1 MLKSKLKL
9 FLPILVLFDGGEGGG
24 GEGAAEGGPQAE
36 VPVYHPRNQKSG
48 GELANVVYGKQAE
61 SDPDAGDQQVVSSDD
76 AAARAARYQEFRN
89 EFKAELDQDFQRVFN
104 KRFGETK
111 QVQEQLEAVSP
122 IIDMLRDRYGVTDGD
137 MDKLMAAMEEDDG
150 YWQEAADE
158 QGMTVE
164 QYKQFK
170 RYERENAELN
180 QQIRAMQQQDAA
192 DNQLREWWQQGEQ
205 LKQQYPSFDLDREAQ
220 NPEFLRLLR
229 SGVPVDHA
237 FKLLHMDEIMQGVA
251 ANTAK
256 AAERQITANIRARG
270 ARPAEAGTSGK
281 ASFTVK
287 NDVSKLSKKDRAEI
301 AKRAMR
307 GERIEF

>member
-9 FLPILVLFDGGEGGG
+9 LFPILVLFDGGEGGG

-48 GELANVVYGKQAE
+48 GELANVMYGKQSE
-61 SDPDAGDQQVVSSDD
+61 GDPDAGDQQVVSSDD

-104 KRFGETK
+104 KRFGENK
-111 QVQEQLEAVSP
+111 GLHEQLDAVSP

-192 DNQLREWWQQGEQ
+192 DNQLRQWWQQGEQ
-205 LKQQYPSFDLDREAQ
+205 LKQEYPSFDLDREAQ

-270 ARPAEAGTSGK
+270 ARPAEAGASGK

-301 AKRAMR
+301 ARRAMR
-307 GERIEF
+307 GEKIEF

>member
-1 MLKSKLKL
+1 MLKSKLRLL
-9 FLPILVLFDGGEGGG
+9 FPILVLFDGGEGG

-61 SDPDAGDQQVVSSDD
+61 GDPDAGDHEVVSSD
-76 AAARAARYQEFRN
+76 AQAERAARYQEFRT
-89 EFKAELDQDFQRVFN
+89 EFKSELDQDFQKVFN

-111 QVQEQLEAVSP
+111 QMQEQLDAVSP
-122 IIDMLRDRYGVTDGD
+122 VIDLLRDKYGVTDGD
-137 MDKLMAAMEEDDG
+137 MDKLMAAMEEDDS
-150 YWQEAADE
+150 YWQDAADE
-158 QGMTVE
+158 NGMTVE
-164 QYKQFK
+164 QYKQFR
-170 RYERENAELN
+170 RYERENAEMRE
-180 QQIRAMQQQDAA
+180 QIRAAQQQEQA
-192 DNQLREWWQQGEQ
+192 DNQLRQWWQQGEE
-205 LKQQYPSFDLDREAQ
+205 LKRSYPSFDLQREAQ
-220 NPEFLRLLR
+220 NPEFLRLLQ

-237 FKLLHMDEIMQGVA
+237 FQVIHMDEIMQGVV

-270 ARPAEAGTSGK
+270 SRPAEAGASGK

-301 AKRAMR
+301 ARRAMR
-307 GERIEF
+307 GEKIEF

>member
-48 GELANVVYGKQAE
+48 GELANVVYGKQE
-61 SDPDAGDQQVVSSDD
+61 GDPDAGDHEVVSSDAQAD
-76 AAARAARYQEFRN
+76 RAARYQDFRN

-111 QVQEQLEAVSP
+111 QMQEQLDAVSP
-122 IIDMLRDRYGVTDGD
+122 IIDMLRDRYGVTDGN

-164 QYKQFK
+164 QFKQFK

-180 QQIRAMQQQDAA
+180 QKIRAMQQQDAA
-192 DNQLREWWQQGEQ
+192 DNQLRQWWQQGEQ

-270 ARPAEAGTSGK
+270 SRPAEAGASGK

-287 NDVSKLSKKDRAEI
+287 NDVSKLTKKDRAEI

>member
-9 FLPILVLFDGGEGGG
+9 FLPVLVLFDGGEGGG
-24 GEGAAEGGPQAE
+24 GEGAAESGGPHAE

-48 GELANVVYGKQAE
+48 GELANVVYGRQE
-61 SDPDAGDQQVVSSDD
+61 SDSDAGNREVVSSD
-76 AAARAARYQEFRN
+76 AQAERASRWNEARQ
-89 EFKAELDQDFQRVFN
+89 EFKAEFDGEVQRIIN

-111 QVQEQLEAVSP
+111 GLQEQLEAVSP
-122 IIDMLRDRYGVTDGD
+122 VIDLLRDRYGVTDGD
-137 MDKLMAAMEEDDG
+137 MDALMSAMEEDDS
-150 YWQEAADE
+150 YWQDAADE

-180 QQIRAMQQQDAA
+180 QQLRAIRQQEQA
-192 DNQLREWWQQGEQ
+192 DNQLRQWWQQGEA
-205 LKQQYPSFDLDREAQ
+205 LKQKYPSFDLQREAQ
-220 NPEFLRLLR
+220 NPDFLRLLQ

-237 FKLLHMDEIMQGVA
+237 FQVIHMDEIMQGVA

-270 ARPAEAGTSGK
+270 ARPAEAGASGK
-281 ASFTVK
+281 AGFTVK
-287 NDVSKLSKKDRAEI
+287 NDVSKLTRKDRAEI

-307 GERIEF
+307 GETIEF

>member
-1 MLKSKLKL
+1 MLKSELRLL
-9 FLPILVLFDGGEGGG
+9 FPILVLFDGGEGGG

-36 VPVYHPRNQKSG
+36 VPVYHPRNQKTG
-48 GELANVVYGKQAE
+48 GELANVVYGRQE
-61 SDPDAGDQQVVSSDD
+61 GDPDAGDREVVSSD
-76 AAARAARYQEFRN
+76 AQAERASRWNEARQ
-89 EFKAELDQDFQRVFN
+89 EFKAEFDGEVQRIIN

-111 QVQEQLEAVSP
+111 GLQEQLDAVSP
-122 IIDMLRDRYGVTDGD
+122 VIDLLRDRYGVRDGD
-137 MDKLMAAMEEDDG
+137 MDALMSAMEEDDS
-150 YWQEAADE
+150 YWQDAADE

-170 RYERENAELN
+170 RYERENAEMRE
-180 QQIRAMQQQDAA
+180 QIRAAQQQEQA
-192 DNQLREWWQQGEQ
+192 DNQLRQWWQQGEE
-205 LKQQYPSFDLDREAQ
+205 LKRTYPSFDLQREAQ
-220 NPEFLRLLR
+220 NPEFLRLLQ

-237 FKLLHMDEIMQGVA
+237 FQVIHMDEIMQGVA

-270 ARPAEAGTSGK
+270 SRPAEAGASGK

-301 AKRAMR
+301 ARRAMR
-307 GERIEF
+307 GEKIEF

>member
-9 FLPILVLFDGGEGGG
+9 LFPVLVLFDGGEGGG

-89 EFKAELDQDFQRVFN
+89 EFKAELDQDFQKVFN

-111 QVQEQLEAVSP
+111 QMQEQLDAVSP
-122 IIDMLRDRYGVTDGD
+122 VIDLLRDKYGVTDGD
-137 MDKLMAAMEEDDG
+137 MDKLMAAMEEDDS
-150 YWQEAADE
+150 YWQDAADE
-158 QGMTVE
+158 NGMTVE
-164 QYKQFK
+164 QYKQFR
-170 RYERENAELN
+170 RYERENAEMRE
-180 QQIRAMQQQDAA
+180 QIRAAQQQEQA
-192 DNQLREWWQQGEQ
+192 DNQLRQWWQQGEE
-205 LKQQYPSFDLDREAQ
+205 LKRSYPSFDLQREAQ
-220 NPEFLRLLR
+220 NPEFLRLLQ

-237 FKLLHMDEIMQGVA
+237 FQVVHMDEIMQGVA
-251 ANTAK
+251 ANTAR

-270 ARPAEAGTSGK
+270 SRPTEAGASGK

-301 AKRAMR
+301 ARRAMR
-307 GERIEF
+307 GEKIEF

>member
-1 MLKSKLKL
+1 MLKSELKL
-9 FLPILVLFDGGEGGG
+9 LFPILVLFDGGEGGG

-76 AAARAARYQEFRN
+76 AAARAERYQQFRS
-89 EFKAELDQDFQRVFN
+89 EFKAELDQDFQKVFN

-111 QVQEQLEAVSP
+111 QMQEQLDAVSP
-122 IIDMLRDRYGVTDGD
+122 VIDLLRDKYGVTDGD
-137 MDKLMAAMEEDDG
+137 MDKLMAAMEEDDS
-150 YWQEAADE
+150 YWQDAADE
-158 QGMTVE
+158 NGMTVE
-164 QYKQFK
+164 QYKQFR
-170 RYERENAELN
+170 RYERENAEMRE
-180 QQIRAMQQQDAA
+180 QIRAAQQQEQA
-192 DNQLREWWQQGEQ
+192 DNQLRQWWQQGEE
-205 LKQQYPSFDLDREAQ
+205 LKRSYPSFDLQREAQ
-220 NPEFLRLLR
+220 NPEFLRLLQ

-237 FKLLHMDEIMQGVA
+237 FQVIHMDEIMQGVA

-270 ARPAEAGTSGK
+270 SRPAEAGASGK

-301 AKRAMR
+301 ARRAMR
-307 GERIEF
+307 GEKIEF

>member
-1 MLKSKLKL
+1 MLKSELKL
-9 FLPILVLFDGGEGGG
+9 LFPILVLFDGGEGGG

-48 GELANVVYGKQAE
+48 GELANVVYGRQE
-61 SDPDAGDQQVVSSDD
+61 GDPDAGDRAVVSSDD
-76 AAARAARYQEFRN
+76 AAARAERYQEFRN

-111 QVQEQLEAVSP
+111 QMQEQLDAVSP
-122 IIDMLRDRYGVTDGD
+122 VIDLLRDKYGVTDGD
-137 MDKLMAAMEEDDG
+137 MDKLMAAMEEDDS
-150 YWQEAADE
+150 YWQDAADE
-158 QGMTVE
+158 NGMTVE
-164 QYKQFK
+164 QYKQFR

-192 DNQLREWWQQGEQ
+192 DNQLRQWWQQGEQ

-220 NPEFLRLLR
+220 NPEFLRLLQ
-229 SGVPVDHA
+229 SGIPVDHA
-237 FKLLHMDEIMQGVA
+237 FKLIHMDEIMQGVA

-270 ARPAEAGTSGK
+270 ARPAEAGASGK

-301 AKRAMR
+301 AKRVEH
-307 GERIEF
+307 GEMIEF

>member
-9 FLPILVLFDGGEGGG
+9 LFPILVLFDGGEGGG

-61 SDPDAGDQQVVSSDD
+61 GDPDAGDREVVSSD
-76 AAARAARYQEFRN
+76 AQAERAARYQEFRT
-89 EFKAELDQDFQRVFN
+89 EFKSELDQDFQKVFN

-111 QVQEQLEAVSP
+111 QMQEQLDAVSP
-122 IIDMLRDRYGVTDGD
+122 VIDLLRDKYGVTDGD
-137 MDKLMAAMEEDDG
+137 MDKLMAAMEEDDS
-150 YWQEAADE
+150 YWQDAADE
-158 QGMTVE
+158 NGMTVE
-164 QYKQFK
+164 QYKQFR
-170 RYERENAELN
+170 RYERENAEMRE
-180 QQIRAMQQQDAA
+180 QIRAAQQQEQA
-192 DNQLREWWQQGEQ
+192 DNQLRQWWQQGEE
-205 LKQQYPSFDLDREAQ
+205 LKRSYPSFDLQREAQ
-220 NPEFLRLLR
+220 NPEFLRLLQ

-237 FKLLHMDEIMQGVA
+237 FQVIHMDEIMQGVA

-270 ARPAEAGTSGK
+270 SRPAEAGASGK

-301 AKRAMR
+301 ARRSER
-307 GERIEF
+307 GEWIEF

>member
-9 FLPILVLFDGGEGGG
+9 FLPVLVLFDGGEGGG
-24 GEGAAEGGPQAE
+24 GEGAAESGGPQAE
-36 VPVYHPRNQKSG
+36 VPVYHPRNQRSG
-48 GELANVVYGKQAE
+48 GELANVVYGKQE
-61 SDPDAGDQQVVSSDD
+61 SDSDAGNREVVSSD
-76 AAARAARYQEFRN
+76 AQAERASRWNEARQ
-89 EFKAELDQDFQRVFN
+89 EFKAEFDGEVQRIIN

-111 QVQEQLEAVSP
+111 GLQEQLEAVSP
-122 IIDMLRDRYGVTDGD
+122 VIDLLRDRYGVTDGD
-137 MDKLMAAMEEDDG
+137 MDALMSAMEEDDS
-150 YWQEAADE
+150 YWQDAADE

-180 QQIRAMQQQDAA
+180 QQIRAIRQQEQA
-192 DNQLREWWQQGEQ
+192 DNQLRQWWQQGEE
-205 LKQQYPSFDLDREAQ
+205 LKRSYPSFDLQREAQ
-220 NPEFLRLLR
+220 NPEFLRLLQ

-237 FKLLHMDEIMQGVA
+237 FQVIHMEEIMQGVA

-270 ARPAEAGTSGK
+270 ARPAEAGASGK
-281 ASFTVK
+281 AGFTVK
-287 NDVSKLSKKDRAEI
+287 NDVSKLTRKDRAEI

-307 GERIEF
+307 GETIEF

>member
-36 VPVYHPRNQKSG
+36 VPVYHPRNQRSG
-48 GELANVVYGKQAE
+48 GELANVVYGRQE
-61 SDPDAGDQQVVSSDD
+61 GDPDAGDRQVVSSD
-76 AAARAARYQEFRN
+76 AQAERASRWNEARQ
-89 EFKAELDQDFQRVFN
+89 EFKAEFDGEVQRIIN

-111 QVQEQLEAVSP
+111 GLQEQLDAVSP
-122 IIDMLRDRYGVTDGD
+122 VIDLLRDRYGVRDGD
-137 MDKLMAAMEEDDG
+137 MDALMSAMEEDDS
-150 YWQEAADE
+150 YWQDAADE

-170 RYERENAELN
+170 RYERENAEMRE
-180 QQIRAMQQQDAA
+180 QIRAAQQQEQA
-192 DNQLREWWQQGEQ
+192 DNQLRQWWQQGEE
-205 LKQQYPSFDLDREAQ
+205 LKRSYPSFDLQREAQ
-220 NPEFLRLLR
+220 NPEFLRLLQ

-237 FKLLHMDEIMQGVA
+237 FQVIHMDEIMQGVA

-270 ARPAEAGTSGK
+270 SRPAEAGASGK

-301 AKRAMR
+301 ARRAMR
-307 GERIEF
+307 GEKIEF

>member
-9 FLPILVLFDGGEGGG
+9 LFPILVLFDGGEGGG
-24 GEGAAEGGPQAE
+24 GEAAEGGPQAE
-36 VPVYHPRNQKSG
+36 VPIYHPRNQKTG
-48 GELANVVYGKQAE
+48 GELANVVYGRQE
-61 SDPDAGDQQVVSSDD
+61 GDPDAGDREVVSSD
-76 AAARAARYQEFRN
+76 AQAERASRWNEARQ
-89 EFKAELDQDFQRVFN
+89 EFKAEFDGEVQRIIN

-111 QVQEQLEAVSP
+111 GLQEQLDAVSP
-122 IIDMLRDRYGVTDGD
+122 VIDLLRDRYGVRDGD
-137 MDKLMAAMEEDDG
+137 MDALMSAMEEDDS

-170 RYERENAELN
+170 RYERENAEMRE
-180 QQIRAMQQQDAA
+180 QIRAAQQQEQA
-192 DNQLREWWQQGEQ
+192 DNQLRQWWQQGEE
-205 LKQQYPSFDLDREAQ
+205 LKRSYPSFDLQREAQ
-220 NPEFLRLLR
+220 NPEFLRLLQ

-237 FKLLHMDEIMQGVA
+237 FQVIHMDEIMQGVA

-256 AAERQITANIRARG
+256 AAERQIMANIRARG
-270 ARPAEAGTSGK
+270 SRPAEAGASGK

-301 AKRAMR
+301 ARRAMR
-307 GERIEF
+307 GEKIEF

>member
-48 GELANVVYGKQAE
+48 GELANVVYGKQE
-61 SDPDAGDQQVVSSDD
+61 GDPDAGDHEVVSSD
-76 AAARAARYQEFRN
+76 AQAERAARYQEFRT
-89 EFKAELDQDFQRVFN
+89 EFKSELDQDFQKVFN

-111 QVQEQLEAVSP
+111 QMQEQLDAVSP
-122 IIDMLRDRYGVTDGD
+122 VIDLLRDKYGVADGD
-137 MDKLMAAMEEDDG
+137 MDKLMAAMEEDDS
-150 YWQEAADE
+150 YWQDAADE
-158 QGMTVE
+158 NGMTVE
-164 QYKQFK
+164 QYKQFR
-170 RYERENAELN
+170 RYERENAEMRE
-180 QQIRAMQQQDAA
+180 QIRAAQQQEQA
-192 DNQLREWWQQGEQ
+192 DNQLRQWWQQGEE
-205 LKQQYPSFDLDREAQ
+205 LKRSYPSFDLQREAQ
-220 NPEFLRLLR
+220 NPEFLRLLQ

-237 FKLLHMDEIMQGVA
+237 FQVIHMDEIMQGVA

-270 ARPAEAGTSGK
+270 SRPAEAGASGK

-301 AKRAMR
+301 ARRAMR
-307 GERIEF
+307 GETIEF

>member
-1 MLKSKLKL
+1 MLKSELKL
-9 FLPILVLFDGGEGGG
+9 LFPILVLFDGGEGGG

-76 AAARAARYQEFRN
+76 AAARVARYQEFRN

-104 KRFGETK
+104 KRFGENK
-111 QVQEQLEAVSP
+111 GLHEQLEAVSP

-270 ARPAEAGTSGK
+270 ARPAEAGASGK

>member
-1 MLKSKLKL
+1 MLKSKMKL
-9 FLPILVLFDGGEGGG
+9 LFPILDLFDGGEGGG

-36 VPVYHPRNQKSG
+36 VPVYHPRNQKTG
-48 GELANVVYGKQAE
+48 GELANVVYGRQE
-61 SDPDAGDQQVVSSDD
+61 GDPDAGDREVVSSD
-76 AAARAARYQEFRN
+76 AQAERASRWNEARQ
-89 EFKAELDQDFQRVFN
+89 EFKAEFDGEVQRIIN

-111 QVQEQLEAVSP
+111 GLQEQLDAVSP
-122 IIDMLRDRYGVTDGD
+122 VIDLLRDKYGVTDGD
-137 MDKLMAAMEEDDG
+137 MDKLMAAMEEDDS
-150 YWQEAADE
+150 YWQDAADE
-158 QGMTVE
+158 NGMTVE
-164 QYKQFK
+164 QYKQFR
-170 RYERENAELN
+170 RYERENAEMRE
-180 QQIRAMQQQDAA
+180 QIRAAQQQEQA
-192 DNQLREWWQQGEQ
+192 DNQLRQWWQQGEE
-205 LKQQYPSFDLDREAQ
+205 LKRSYPSFDLQREAQ
-220 NPEFLRLLR
+220 NPEFLRLLQ

-237 FKLLHMDEIMQGVA
+237 FQVIHMDEIMQGVA

-270 ARPAEAGTSGK
+270 SRPAEAGASGK

>member
-36 VPVYHPRNQKSG
+36 VPVYHPRNQRSG
-48 GELANVVYGKQAE
+48 GELANVVYGRQE
-61 SDPDAGDQQVVSSDD
+61 GDPDAGDREVVSSD
-76 AAARAARYQEFRN
+76 AQAERAARYQEFRT
-89 EFKAELDQDFQRVFN
+89 EFKSELDQDFQKVFN

-111 QVQEQLEAVSP
+111 QMQEQLDAVSP
-122 IIDMLRDRYGVTDGD
+122 VIDLLRDKYGVTDGD
-137 MDKLMAAMEEDDG
+137 MDKLMAAMEEDDS
-150 YWQEAADE
+150 YWQDAADE
-158 QGMTVE
+158 NGMTVE
-164 QYKQFK
+164 QYKQFR
-170 RYERENAELN
+170 RYERENAEMRE
-180 QQIRAMQQQDAA
+180 QIRAAQQQEQE
-192 DNQLREWWQQGEQ
+192 DNQLRQWWQQGEEF
-205 LKQQYPSFDLDREAQ
+205 KRSYPSFDLQREAQ
-220 NPEFLRLLR
+220 NPEFLRLLH

-237 FKLLHMDEIMQGVA
+237 FKVIHMDEIMQGVA

-270 ARPAEAGTSGK
+270 SRPAEAGASGK

-301 AKRAMR
+301 ARRAMR
-307 GERIEF
+307 GEKIEF